1 MTHRI
6 PQTSCSEA
14 PQTSCARSAP
24 TVVTAPPELELL
36 DEELELLEEE
46 LELELAL
53 LESVSETR
61 PLLLLLLVE
70 AELLSLTELVVEPE
84 VLRVAVLLLPTV
96 ADPLEAATELVL
108 SVDVVPPLEAAAAA
122 ADAEIDALVA
132 AEDPCPPLEPT
143 APTEAVLP
151 SLCAA
156 APPQPSEDTASEAST
171 RDPRSV
177 MGISP
182 SATLRAALQT

>member
-1 MTHRI
+1 MGKL
-6 PQTSCSEA
+6 PLEELEELV
-14 PQTSCARSAP
+14 AP

-61 PLLLLLLVE
+61 PLLLLLVE

-182 SATLRAALQT
+182 SATLRAALPT